1 MAKMSSSRA
10 GRMRLDR
17 KYVRQLQK
25 LGKEVALAKKE
36 RIRQAKQRR
45 LSQEMIRLASYTEW

>member
-1 MAKMSSSRA
+1 
-10 GRMRLDR
+10 MRLDR